1 MSQMEAS
8 NNSLDEPEPQ
18 MSTEDKSSREEK
30 TLVHKKDMSSGDPGS
45 HASTTNQCP
54 EEENSQEDTTV
65 KAFGEDEPHV
75 NATVTS
81 LGEPETPV
89 GIMGKSGEQESQIY
103 TTDNSGDLQSQ
114 ETKPDLSCKE
124 KSHLNNTDKPSIK
137 EESHVSNTDESSG
150 EEVLPTSTTDNSG
163 DLQSPATTP
172 DLPCK
177 EKSHLNNTDKPSIK
191 EESHVSNTDESS
203 GEEVLPT
210 STTDNSGDLQS
221 PATTPDL
228 PCKEKSHLNNTDKP
242 SIKEESHVSNTDES
256 SGEEVLPTSTT
267 DNSGDLQSPATTPD
281 LPCKEKSHLNNTDK
295 PSIKEESHVSNTD
308 ESSGEEVL
316 PTSTTDNSGD
326 LQSPATTPDLPC
338 KEKSHLN
345 NTDKPSIKEES
356 HVSNTDESSGEEVLP
371 TSTTDNSGDLQSPAT
386 TPDLPCKEKSHL
398 NNTDKPSI
406 KEESHVSN
414 TDESSGEEMSQ
425 NIVMDK
431 PFGEVKPQMNAE
443 DKSLSVPECQIG
455 TTEKSVAQELC
466 ASITVMS
473 AGAELQESKCPSKQ
487 ESQKCT
493 TVEQKPV
500 KFNADE
506 LRQRRFAHTDHR
518 KSPTG
523 KLEFQMDVTDKSELQ
538 SQERKSQVQ
547 VTGKDSRASTKYK
560 SAGGPESLGGIID
573 PESQKY
579 PTVEQAFLKVN
590 PDGMR
595 QRPLDTN
602 DESQTGKLP
611 TRYRWLIGGFIVL
624 TLAVALVHTFLS
636 SKEKPP
642 VDHESVLNI
651 FFKEFASLKKDF
663 PGQYEGLWFR
673 SEKLLQMHLNTS
685 DPSAPLILMLTA
697 AQDGEQTL
705 RCMSKRLAKSYADS
719 LRARSLMVDGPS
731 MSKYDSATG
740 KMQIDDQLSSGFQS
754 NSRAAVLHRLEMLP
768 SGSLLILYKYCDHEN
783 AAFKKVALVL
793 TVLLNEESLETD
805 LSLTDVEEKVKDLL
819 WARFASSEVSAHNE
833 MDVDKLSG
841 VWSRISH
848 VVLPVLPVGSIESGS
863 CPGSQD

>member
-431 PFGEVKPQMNAE
+431 PFGEVK
-443 DKSLSVPECQIG
+443 
-455 TTEKSVAQELC
+455 
-466 ASITVMS
+466 
-473 AGAELQESKCPSKQ
+473 
-487 ESQKCT
+487 
-493 TVEQKPV
+493 
-500 KFNADE
+500 FNADE